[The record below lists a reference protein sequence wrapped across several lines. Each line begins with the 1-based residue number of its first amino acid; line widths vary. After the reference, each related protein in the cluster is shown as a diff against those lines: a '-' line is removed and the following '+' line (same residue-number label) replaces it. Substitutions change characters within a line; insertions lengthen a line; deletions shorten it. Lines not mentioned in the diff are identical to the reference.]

1 MPIKAKVTSA
11 EFDSLPEG
19 TKSLYVKAGDDYKL
33 DIAGGY
39 LLDNDPAALLN
50 AKNHEVEKR
59 KAVEAE
65 LKGIRDKAEADKQ
78 KLKLDAEEKARKAAL
93 ENQDVAALH
102 ADLQGQIKKM
112 QAQHAK
118 EINSQRVE
126 IERQQQLVRE
136 TKLNKVAS
144 DIATKISTTPS
155 LLSPLVM
162 QRLDVDELGNVIAMD
177 KSGNINSGFTIDNLE
192 KEFVDNNEFAPII
205 IGSKASGA
213 SGSTS
218 SGSPVETMGKKW
230 SDFSSEQLVQLRKE
244 NPSGYQELKATRV
257 E

>member
-1 MPIKAKVTSA
+1 M
-11 EFDSLPEG
+11 
-19 TKSLYVKAGDDYKL
+19 
-33 DIAGGY
+33 
-39 LLDNDPAALLN
+39 LDNDPAALLN

-126 IERQQQLVRE
+126 IERQQR
-136 TKLNKVAS
+136 
-144 DIATKISTTPS
+144 
-155 LLSPLVM
+155 PL
-162 QRLDVDELGNVIAMD
+162 D
-177 KSGNINSGFTIDNLE
+177 
-192 KEFVDNNEFAPII
+192 
-205 IGSKASGA
+205 
-213 SGSTS
+213 
-218 SGSPVETMGKKW
+218 
-230 SDFSSEQLVQLRKE
+230 
-244 NPSGYQELKATRV
+244 Y
-257 E
+257 